1 MENFLNFKTQKV
13 SMQNDKNYKYNI
25 NINQFAIIQ
34 NNLQIDLIDAAI
46 FDAIKDFAQSPKC
59 QKMADDGVNY
69 FWVKWD
75 KIVSDMPLLGISTRQ
90 NVIKRLSKL
99 KNANLIMPHENNQI
113 MGQSWYSFGANYD
126 KMISYDATLHPVTQT
141 LHPCNPNVTPPVTQT
156 LHNNSIKDNSINIIT
171 SSSSSTHEEI
181 LKNENSEIE
190 KDFSDNLVE
199 VLSEKK
205 EKSCE
210 KKEKEIRIKSA
221 SECLEEVR
229 AYIAENKA
237 TLRLTLD
244 AIKWNDG
251 ESGTLKEELQ
261 KLVIKYSENLEWN
274 KNPTKGIFNILRN
287 WLENKKQH
295 SENQKLNKQKSNE
308 YTNRNN
314 SNGRNG
320 HTYDRQESDNLIAHA
335 NRAIAGAKR
344 AAEMGGFDC

>member
-1 MENFLNFKTQKV
+1 M
-13 SMQNDKNYKYNI
+13 SMHNKIKMKNYKYNI

-46 FDAIKDFAQSPKC
+46 FDYIKDFANSPFCK
-59 QKMADDGVNY
+59 KMTDGGMNY

-90 NVIKRLSKL
+90 NIHTRMVKLSI
-99 KNANLIMPHENNQI
+99 AQLISPHKDNQI
-113 MGQSWYSFGANYD
+113 MGQSWYCFGDNYD
-126 KMISYDATLHPVTQT
+126 KMIRYDATLHPVTQT
-141 LHPCNPNVTPPVTQT
+141 LHPCNANVTPPVTQT
-156 LHNNSIKDNSINIIT
+156 LHNNSISNNSINIIT
-171 SSSSSTHEEI
+171 SSSSSTHEKKSKI
-181 LKNENSEIE
+181 KNSEIE

-199 VLSEKK
+199 VRSEKK
-205 EKSCE
+205 EKICA

-221 SECLEEVR
+221 IECLEEVR
-229 AYIAENKA
+229 AYIGENKA
-237 TLRLTLD
+237 TLRLTLGTV
-244 AIKWNDG
+244 KWKDG
-251 ESGTLKEELQ
+251 ENGTLKEELE

-295 SENQKLNKQKSNE
+295 FENQKLNQQKNHE
-308 YTNRNN
+308 YTNRN

-320 HTYDRQESDNLIAHA
+320 HTYDREESDKIIAYA
-335 NRAIAGAKR
+335 NSAIEGAKR